1 MTCCVT
7 KRHLLHETG
16 YLKTMAPDNGG
27 YLSKQ
32 LVQGYSRGVQDKAP
46 GVEGRLT
53 LGAECP
59 KEEAIPEELGSG

>member
-1 MTCCVT
+1 
-7 KRHLLHETG
+7 
-16 YLKTMAPDNGG
+16 MAPDNGG

-59 KEEAIPEELGSG
+59 KEEPIPEELGSG